1 MIDTIKTS
9 TKPQMASTV
18 ILIREH
24 NGELQV
30 YLLKRSIRSEFFPE
44 TYVFPGGKVETED
57 QAFGLW
63 KAHVDL
69 DNEEIYQRL
78 GGSLTVE
85 KALAF
90 GVTAIRETFEEAG
103 VLLAY
108 RNEHTREES
117 DRIQDWRQGEELP
130 KGWLNNIVA
139 SDGWMLAFSRLFR
152 WAHWITPEGMPKRY
166 ETRFFLV
173 FMHPGQE
180 CEPDARETTHGVWI
194 NPEKGLMKN
203 LQGEIPLSP
212 PTLAT
217 LQELLQY
224 SNKRDLKKEVQ
235 ARTWGE
241 ALLPRMFN
249 LPEGK
254 LILEPWDP
262 VSKKKLEI
270 ETKGLKINFLT
281 IGEPFSRLWYNGRIW
296 RPVKS

>member
-1 MIDTIKTS
+1 MVDTKQMAV
-9 TKPQMASTV
+9 KPQLASTV

-30 YLLKRSIRSEFFPE
+30 YLLKRSIRSDFFPE
-44 TYVFPGGKVETED
+44 TYVFPGGRVEGED
-57 QAFGLW
+57 RAFRLW

-69 DNEEIYQRL
+69 DSEEIYQRL

-85 KALAF
+85 EALTC

-108 RNEHTREES
+108 RNEHTHEES
-117 DRIQDWRQGEELP
+117 YRIQDWRQREELP
-130 KGWLNNIVA
+130 KEWLNSLVV

-166 ETRFFLV
+166 ETRFFLI
-173 FMHPGQE
+173 FIHPGQE
-180 CEPDARETTHGVWI
+180 CEPDARETTHGVCI
-194 NPEKGLMKN
+194 SPEKGLMKN

-212 PTLAT
+212 PTLVT
-217 LQELLQY
+217 LHELLQY
-224 SNKRDLKKEVQ
+224 SNTKDLQKEVQ

-262 VSKKKLEI
+262 VSKKKLDI
-270 ETKGLKINFLT
+270 KTKGLKMNFLAV
-281 IGEPFSRLWYNGRIW
+281 GEPFSRLWYNGRIW
-296 RPVKS
+296 RPVSN

>member
-1 MIDTIKTS
+1 MIDTKQMAV
-9 TKPQMASTV
+9 KPQMASTV
-18 ILIREH
+18 ILVREH
-24 NGELQV
+24 DGELQV
-30 YLLKRSIRSEFFPE
+30 YLLKRSIRSGFFPG
-44 TYVFPGGKVETED
+44 TYVFPGGRVEGED
-57 QAFGLW
+57 RALGLW

-69 DNEEIYQRL
+69 DSEEISQRL

-85 KALAF
+85 AALTYGA
-90 GVTAIRETFEEAG
+90 TAIRETFEEAG
-103 VLLAY
+103 VLFAY
-108 RNEHTREES
+108 RNKHIHEEP
-117 DRIQDWRQGEELP
+117 DRIQNRRRGEELP
-130 KGWLNNIVA
+130 KGWLNNLVV

-166 ETRFFLV
+166 ETRFFLM

-194 NPEKGLMKN
+194 SPEKGLMKN

-212 PTLAT
+212 PTLVT
-217 LQELLQY
+217 LHELLQY
-224 SNKRDLKKEVQ
+224 SNKRDLKKEVH

-270 ETKGLKINFLT
+270 ETIGLEMNCLT
-281 IGEPFSRLWYNGRIW
+281 VGEPFSRLWYNGRIW
-296 RPVKS
+296 RPVGN

>member
-1 MIDTIKTS
+1 MIDTKKMA

-24 NGELQV
+24 DRELQV
-30 YLLKRSIRSEFFPE
+30 YLLKRSTMSGFFPE
-44 TYVFPGGKVETED
+44 TYVFPGGRVETED
-57 QAFGLW
+57 QASGLW
-63 KAHVDL
+63 KVHVDL
-69 DNEEIYQRL
+69 DSEVISQRF
-78 GGSLTVE
+78 GGSLTE
-85 KALAF
+85 EEALTY

-108 RNEHTREES
+108 RNEYTQENLERVQ
-117 DRIQDWRQGEELP
+117 DRRKVEELP
-130 KGWLNNIVA
+130 KGWLNDLVV
-139 SDGWMLAFSRLFR
+139 SEGWMLAFSRLSR

-180 CEPDARETTHGVWI
+180 CNPDARETTHGIWVS
-194 NPEKGLMKN
+194 PEKGLVKN

-212 PTLAT
+212 PTLVT
-217 LQELLQY
+217 LHELLLY
-224 SNKRDLKKEVQ
+224 SDMRDLKKEVQ

-249 LPEGK
+249 LPKGK

-262 VSKKKLEI
+262 MSKKELEI
-270 ETKGLKINFLT
+270 DTIGLKMNCLPA
-281 IGEPFSRLWYNGRIW
+281 GEPFSRLWYNGGIW
-296 RPVKS
+296 RPVGN

>member
-9 TKPQMASTV
+9 IKPQMASTV

-30 YLLKRSIRSEFFPE
+30 YLLKRSIRSDFFPE
-44 TYVFPGGKVETED
+44 TYVFPGGRVEGED
-57 QAFGLW
+57 RTFGLW

-69 DNEEIYQRL
+69 DSEEISQRL

-85 KALAF
+85 AALTY

-108 RNEHTREES
+108 RNEHTHEELERIK
-117 DRIQDWRQGEELP
+117 DRRQGEELP
-130 KGWLNNIVA
+130 NGWLNNLVV

-166 ETRFFLV
+166 ETRFFLM

-194 NPEKGLMKN
+194 SPEKGLMKN

-212 PTLAT
+212 PTLVT
-217 LQELLQY
+217 LHELLQY
-224 SNKRDLKKEVQ
+224 SNKRDLRKEVKT
-235 ARTWGE
+235 RKWGE

-249 LPEGK
+249 VPKGK
-254 LILEPWDP
+254 LILEPWDH
-262 VSKKKLEI
+262 VSKKELEI
-270 ETKGLKINFLT
+270 DTIGLKMNFLS
-281 IGEPFSRLWYNGRIW
+281 IGEPFSRLWYNGRVW
-296 RPVKS
+296 RPVGN

>member
-30 YLLKRSIRSEFFPE
+30 YLLKRSIRSDFFPE
-44 TYVFPGGKVETED
+44 TYVFPGGRVEGED
-57 QAFGLW
+57 RAFGLW
-63 KAHVDL
+63 KANVDM
-69 DNEEIYQRL
+69 DSEEISQRL

-85 KALAF
+85 AALTY

-108 RNEHTREES
+108 RNERTHEELERIK
-117 DRIQDWRQGEELP
+117 DRRQEEELP
-130 KGWLNNIVA
+130 NGWLNNLVV
-139 SDGWMLAFSRLFR
+139 SDGWMLTFSRLFR

-180 CEPDARETTHGVWI
+180 CNPDTRETIHGIWVS
-194 NPEKGLMKN
+194 PEKGLVKN

-212 PTLAT
+212 PTLVT
-217 LQELLQY
+217 LHELLQY
-224 SNKRDLKKEVQ
+224 SDMRDLKKEVQ
-235 ARTWGE
+235 TRTWGE

-249 LPEGK
+249 VPKGK

-262 VSKKKLEI
+262 MSKKELEI
-270 ETKGLKINFLT
+270 DTKGLEMSCLPV
-281 IGEPFSRLWYNGRIW
+281 GEPFSRLWYNRGIW
-296 RPVKS
+296 RPVGT

>member
-270 ETKGLKINFLT
+270 ETKGLKMNFLT

>member
-9 TKPQMASTV
+9 IKPQMASTV

-30 YLLKRSIRSEFFPE
+30 YLLKRSIRSDFFPE
-44 TYVFPGGKVETED
+44 TYVFPGGRVEGED
-57 QAFGLW
+57 RAFGLW

-69 DNEEIYQRL
+69 DSEEISQRL

-85 KALAF
+85 AALTY

-108 RNEHTREES
+108 RNEHTHEELERIK
-117 DRIQDWRQGEELP
+117 DRRQGEELP
-130 KGWLNNIVA
+130 NGWLNNLVV

-180 CEPDARETTHGVWI
+180 CEPDARETTHGIWVS
-194 NPEKGLMKN
+194 PEKGLVKN

-212 PTLAT
+212 PTLVT
-217 LQELLQY
+217 LHELLQY
-224 SNKRDLKKEVQ
+224 ANMRDLKKEVQ

-241 ALLPRMFN
+241 TLLPRMFN
-249 LPEGK
+249 VPTGK
-254 LILEPWDP
+254 LIIEPWDP
-262 VSKKKLEI
+262 MSKKKLEI
-270 ETKGLKINFLT
+270 GTIGLKMNCLPV
-281 IGEPFSRLWYNGRIW
+281 GEPFSRLWYNRGIW
-296 RPVKS
+296 RPVGN